1 LQQEEID
8 RLSLRTNDKAIG
20 DLKAEL
26 RKSYDVMI
34 HLKKK
39 LNDGG
44 ESTQY
49 NAIMCEVM
57 SYLNI
62 PQPEKPQV
70 EKRASVIKSDHTAN
84 SAQPSQKFKPIKSSQ
99 PSFTDLPA
107 NPVWAT
113 VLQFLTIPDLFKF

>member
-1 LQQEEID
+1 
-8 RLSLRTNDKAIG
+8 
-20 DLKAEL
+20 
-26 RKSYDVMI
+26 
-34 HLKKK
+34 
-39 LNDGG
+39 
-44 ESTQY
+44 
-49 NAIMCEVM
+49 MCEVM